1 MVLTVLAG
9 VLMLAGIG
17 LFIRDFQSFDGL
29 ATYKVNG
36 GAIAGIVVVL
46 VIG

>member
-1 MVLTVLAG
+1 MVFTVLAA
-9 VLMLAGIG
+9 VLMFAGIG
-17 LFIRDFQSFDGL
+17 LFIRDFNSFDGL
-29 ATYKVNG
+29 DTYKVNG